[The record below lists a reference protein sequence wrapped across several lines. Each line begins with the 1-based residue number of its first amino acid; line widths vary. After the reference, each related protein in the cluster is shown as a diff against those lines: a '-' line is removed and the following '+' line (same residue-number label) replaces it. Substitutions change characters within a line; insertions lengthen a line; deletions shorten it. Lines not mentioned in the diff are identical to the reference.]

1 LKAFVIT
8 DLGFG
13 DGGKGSVTDF
23 LVRETGSKLVVKFSG
38 GGQSA
43 HNVCLPDGR
52 HHTFSQFGSGTFVPG
67 VRTYLS
73 CHCLLD
79 PMGLVAEEEHL
90 LHIGVKDA
98 WERLSISAGAMVVT
112 PYHKA
117 LNRLRELARGND
129 RHGSCGTG
137 VGEVVKDSIEYP
149 KQILYA
155 GFFDETTMLPL
166 LKELRERKLA
176 EAMSLSLPDTQAVYD
191 AMLLLTLD
199 SITEAFI
206 EACSIVA
213 KKATLSS
220 FPTEAKRANP
230 SIVIFEGSQG
240 VLIDQDYGF
249 HPYTTWS
256 RVTAANAESLIRSSE
271 MVEEVVK
278 IGVIRAYMVR
288 HGPGPFPTEVDDLS
302 FGKDHNNEGPWQG
315 HVRYGYLDFPL
326 LRYAINAN
334 QGVDVLAVTCLDQ
347 VSKTDPLE
355 VCTGYSNYPDP
366 LPLPL
371 GQEDQNALCRAMN
384 QAIPLYKSI
393 PPLTQN
399 AWLMDVIETQLG
411 APVAIRSYG
420 PTHLDKEAEM
430 ELL

>member
-1 LKAFVIT
+1 MKALIVT

-13 DGGKGSVTDF
+13 DGGKGSITDF

-43 HNVCLPDGR
+43 HNVVLPDGR

-98 WERLSISAGAMVVT
+98 WDRLSISAGAMVVT

-137 VGEVVKDSIEYP
+137 AGEVVKDSIEYP
-149 KQILYA
+149 YQTLYA
-155 GFFDETTMLPL
+155 SFDLAMIHSL
-166 LKELRERKLA
+166 LKELRIRKLA
-176 EAMSLSLPDTQAVYD
+176 EAMSLTLPDTLAVD
-191 AMLLLTLD
+191 EAMQLLTND
-199 SITEAFI
+199 FITTAFF

-213 KKATLSS
+213 KKTTLLSS
-220 FPTEAKRANP
+220 FVTEAKREASGN
-230 SIVIFEGSQG
+230 VIFEGSQG

-249 HPYTTWS
+249 HPHTTWS
-256 RVTAANAESLIRSSE
+256 RVTAANAESLIRSSGME
-271 MVEEVVK
+271 YESVK

-326 LRYAINAN
+326 LRYAIRAN
-334 QGVDVLAVTCLDQ
+334 QGVDALAVTCLDQ
-347 VSKTDPLE
+347 VSKDEPLS
-355 VCTGYSNYPDP
+355 VCTEYGNYPEP

-371 GQEDQNALCRAMN
+371 CREDQKAMGEALDEASP
-384 QAIPLYKSI
+384 IYKEV
-393 PPLTQN
+393 PPMSKN
-399 AWLMDVIETQLG
+399 AWLMDVIESQLG

-420 PTHLDKEAEM
+420 PTYEDKEAEM
-430 ELL
+430 DLL